1 MSNGRQTLCACC
13 QRDFVVVL
21 SSRAKTPAVCE
32 LGPDT
37 LNAPRSHRAAATAS
51 KHKVLHCH
59 HTAAAGAAIPPPLP
73 PRTGK
78 HKPVQLHSHLRTHR
92 LPEASAERF
101 ECLSSLK
108 SQTFHDFN
116 DFRASEVLFYH
127 HFFYAVYSRDEF
139 NGHCFKQNF
148 LIKGATPT
156 KKKNNPSRS
165 PSISILGGFWCK
177 CF

>member
-1 MSNGRQTLCACC
+1 MSNGRLTLCACC

-127 HFFYAVYSRDEF
+127 HFFMQFTVEMSLMDIVSNKTLF
-139 NGHCFKQNF
+139 SHQ
-148 LIKGATPT
+148 
-156 KKKNNPSRS
+156 KKKPLLVSLHLY
-165 PSISILGGFWCK
+165 PGWFLM
-177 CF
+177 